1 MEMQDEVRI
10 PAPRDQVYAGL
21 NDPEIL
27 KQCIPGCEELVKHS
41 DTELEAKVQLKV
53 GPVKAKFGGT
63 VTLDPSNA
71 PERFSLSGEGN
82 GGMAGFAK
90 GGADVELEEDGDETI
105 LRYNAKADIGGKLA
119 QLGGHLVEKT
129 SKKLAAEF
137 FQNFE
142 EILNPGSQEAE
153 AVVADSETGDGS
165 SNWLWITGGA
175 LALIVIA
182 LLVFLIPFD
191 ARHPCAP
198 GVDAS
203 MLLNEH
209 RFESR

>member
-90 GGADVELEEDGDETI
+90 GGAG
-105 LRYNAKADIGGKLA
+105 
-119 QLGGHLVEKT
+119 
-129 SKKLAAEF
+129 
-137 FQNFE
+137 
-142 EILNPGSQEAE
+142 
-153 AVVADSETGDGS
+153 
-165 SNWLWITGGA
+165 
-175 LALIVIA
+175 VIA
-182 LLVFLIPFD
+182 
-191 ARHPCAP
+191 
-198 GVDAS
+198 
-203 MLLNEH
+203 
-209 RFESR
+209 

>member
-41 DTELEAKVQLKV
+41 DTELEARVQLKV

-90 GGADVELEEDGDETI
+90 GGADVELEEDGDGTI

-119 QLGGHLVEKT
+119 QLGSRLVKST
-129 SKKLAAEF
+129 SQKLAGKF
-137 FQNFE
+137 FENFKE
-142 EILNPGSQEAE
+142 
-153 AVVADSETGDGS
+153 VMSEK
-165 SNWLWITGGA
+165 NGA
-175 LALIVIA
+175 
-182 LLVFLIPFD
+182 
-191 ARHPCAP
+191 
-198 GVDAS
+198 
-203 MLLNEH
+203 
-209 RFESR
+209 